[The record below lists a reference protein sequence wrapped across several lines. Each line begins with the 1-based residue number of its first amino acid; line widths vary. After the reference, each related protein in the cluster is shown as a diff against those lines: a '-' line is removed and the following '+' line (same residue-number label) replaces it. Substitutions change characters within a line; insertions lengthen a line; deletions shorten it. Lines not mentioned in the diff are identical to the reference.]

1 MEALSSERM
10 TWGEKMVALR
20 QIWRRPSTRRPRSF
34 KRVAGG
40 DEPSRMNA
48 GPIPARKAKGP
59 A

>member
-1 MEALSSERM
+1 
-10 TWGEKMVALR
+10 VAFR

-48 GPIPARKAKGP
+48 GSLPTRKAKGR